1 MSGRL
6 IGPKSWNRII
16 GIFLYP
22 FVQSV
27 AVLGTVLGVV

>member
-6 IGPKSWNRII
+6 ISPKSWNRIV
-16 GIFLYP
+16 GIFLDP